1 MNPATAVL
9 PQTFHTPAG
18 PTVPAPR
25 VTGDR
30 PRVDLLTAD
39 VLLPAGGSWV
49 IPAPAESLAEHVARF
64 GHLPPDAS
72 RLLETVHDAGLTGHG
87 GGHVPVAA
95 KWRRTLA
102 GRGCLTVV
110 ANGAESEPWS
120 AKDAVLLRLHPHLVL
135 DGLALTAQAL
145 GAARTVV
152 WLHDDE
158 EPATVRAV
166 TDAVGERAR
175 QGGRGD
181 RAPDVEVLVGPAH
194 YLAGESSAVAQA
206 VAGGPALPTARR
218 PRPDGG
224 PRTLVHNVETLARV
238 ALAARGLAA
247 SATRLLTVLGPDG
260 RLVTEVERGSSL
272 LGAMLAAGWRQGAG
286 WPEGV
291 LLGGYGGT
299 WVSWADAARARVDA
313 DDPVGRLLGAG
324 IVAPL
329 APGAC
334 PVRATAGI
342 AEYLAGMS
350 AGQCG
355 PCVFGLPA
363 IAASVRRLADG
374 RPARAEVPRLAADLD
389 AVAGRGAC
397 HHPDGV
403 VGLVRSMH
411 AVFGLHVAAH
421 ERGATCDPAR
431 TGKGWR

>member
-1 MNPATAVL
+1 MTPPTAA
-9 PQTFHTPAG
+9 PPRTFDPSAA

-25 VTGDR
+25 VTGDDR

-39 VLLPAGGSWV
+39 VMLPAGGSWM
-49 IPAPAESLAEHVARF
+49 IPAPAEALAEHAARF
-64 GHLPPDAS
+64 GRLPSGAVG
-72 RLLETVHDAGLTGHG
+72 LLEAVEDAGLTGHG

-102 GRGCLTVV
+102 GRGRLTVV

-145 GAARTVV
+145 GAARAVV
-152 WLHDDE
+152 WLHDEE

-166 TDAVGERAR
+166 TDALRERTR
-175 QGGRGD
+175 HGD
-181 RAPDVEVLVGPAH
+181 RGPVVEVLVGPAH
-194 YLAGESSAVAQA
+194 YLSGESSAVAQA
-206 VAGGPALPTARR
+206 VAGGPARPTARR
-218 PRPDGG
+218 PRPAGE

-238 ALAARGLAA
+238 ALVARGPAA
-247 SATRLLTVLGPDG
+247 TTRLLTVVGPAG

-272 LGAMLAAGWRQGAG
+272 LDAMLAAGWRQGAG
-286 WPEGV
+286 RPEGV

-299 WVSWADAARARVDA
+299 WVSWADAARARVDSG
-313 DDPVGRLLGAG
+313 DPVGRLLGAG

-329 APGAC
+329 ARGAC
-334 PVRATAGI
+334 PVEATARI
-342 AEYLAGMS
+342 AEYLAGTG

-374 RPARAEVPRLAADLD
+374 RPARAEVPRLTADLD

-403 VGLVRSMH
+403 VGLVRSMR
-411 AVFGLHVAAH
+411 AVFGEHVAAH
-421 ERGATCDPAR
+421 ERGAGCWTE
-431 TGKGWR
+431 KGGL